1 MLFWYNHARAPFDD
15 ECHLAYPAK
24 DGSCLIVKVPYEPKR
39 IELTVLQLT
48 KILCSTLLPHRSKVF
63 VYFYFCLEVTC
74 SV

>member
-1 MLFWYNHARAPFDD
+1 MRTFILSRRTLLDNLQGDV
-15 ECHLAYPAK
+15 LMVQ
-24 DGSCLIVKVPYEPKR
+24 LIKR

-48 KILCSTLLPHRSKVF
+48 KILCYTLLPHRSKVF